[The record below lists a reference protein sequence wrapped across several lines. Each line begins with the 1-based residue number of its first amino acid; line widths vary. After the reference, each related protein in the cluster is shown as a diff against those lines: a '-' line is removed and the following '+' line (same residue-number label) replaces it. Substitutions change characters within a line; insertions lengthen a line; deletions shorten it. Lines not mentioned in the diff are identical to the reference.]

1 MDSIESGS
9 DVDPHGLPAVVQD
22 RERVGLLRGQRRSYG
37 AVEDDA
43 RQYAE
48 ALDPI
53 ADRPDIHWPTRIK
66 FAEAPMRWVYS
77 SISPPLWGAIIA
89 VTLGVRPLH
98 VLTLSKFGLI
108 ACIDHSS
115 VP

>member
-1 MDSIESGS
+1 MDGMESGP
-9 DVDPHGLPAVVQD
+9 DVDSHGLPAVMQD

-43 RQYAE
+43 SQYTE

-53 ADRPDIHWPTRIK
+53 ADRPNIRWPANIK
-66 FAEAPMRWVYS
+66 FAEAPLRWVYV

-89 VTLGVRPLH
+89 VILGVRL
-98 VLTLSKFGLI
+98 
-108 ACIDHSS
+108 A
-115 VP
+115 